1 MLVKGL
7 IDNNRMPF
15 LILNPSL
22 GHEPCR
28 SFASKPGEKV
38 MAHPRV
44 DPILPRCVDQFAH
57 SQNDLIKIRID

>member
-1 MLVKGL
+1 MGL
-7 IDNNRMPF
+7 FIHDYGMAL
-15 LILNPSL
+15 LIFYASL

-57 SQNDLIKIRID
+57 SQNDLIEIRID